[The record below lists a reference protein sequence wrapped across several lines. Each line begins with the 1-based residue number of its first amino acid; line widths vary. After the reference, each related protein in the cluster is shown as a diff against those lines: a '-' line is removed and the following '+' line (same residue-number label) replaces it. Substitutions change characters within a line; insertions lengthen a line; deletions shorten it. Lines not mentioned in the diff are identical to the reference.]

1 MTKKLIAALL
11 LGATLSVA
19 HAAIELVDRIIAV
32 VGKDVVMLSELKS
45 RAQQNYSELAKRN
58 PNALPS
64 QEQVLTSTLD
74 DLILEKLQLA
84 EASKLGITASSDR
97 VAEAMA
103 QIAKNNK
110 LTLDQLRDALAKE
123 GTSFDAFRNKI
134 KNQLTLQRLI
144 DKEVTN
150 RIQVSDSEI
159 DGLIAAQDANAAKR
173 REVRLFHILV
183 RTPDGA
189 TADEAKVAAAKADK
203 ARKRIDAGESFEQ
216 VAIGTSDASNAL
228 QGGDV
233 GWLAFAQLPRGYQ
246 EIVAKM
252 TAGDVVGPFRSS
264 NGFNIL
270 KAAEFRIPEASQE
283 IVTQTE
289 ARHILIRTDEV
300 TSDSDAKIK
309 LEQLR
314 ERAEQGEDFSNLARS
329 HSSDTG
335 SAIKGGELGWVSPE
349 QMVPE
354 FEEVMNQT
362 AKGAISAPFKSRF
375 GWHII
380 QVIDRRQHD
389 KSDDVRRIAAR
400 KAVIKRKSEE
410 AKEEY
415 LRRLR
420 DEAFID
426 LRLDDLR

>member
-19 HAAIELVDRIIAV
+19 HAAIELLDRIIAV
-32 VGKDVVMLSELKS
+32 VDKDVVMLSELKS

-84 EASKLGITASSDR
+84 EAAKLGITASSDR

-103 QIAKNNK
+103 QITKNNK

-189 TADEAKVAAAKADK
+189 TADEAKAAEAKADK

-252 TAGDVVGPFRSS
+252 NAGDVVGPFRSS

-270 KAAEFRIPEASQE
+270 KAAEFRVPKDEVE
-283 IVTQTE
+283 MVTE
-289 ARHILIRTDEV
+289 YHSRHILVRTNEL
-300 TSDSDAKIK
+300 TSEEDAKTK
-309 LEQLR
+309 LEQLK
-314 ERAEQGEDFSNLARS
+314 ERIENGESFELIAKANSADN
-329 HSSDTG
+329 
-335 SAIKGGELGWVSPE
+335 SAIKGGDLDW
-349 QMVPE
+349 MALNIAVPE
-354 FEEVMNQT
+354 FEEIMIKAPIGQIT
-362 AKGAISAPFKSRF
+362 QPFKTRF
-375 GWHII
+375 GWHILEVMETR
-380 QVIDRRQHD
+380 QVNQTD
-389 KSDDVRRIAAR
+389 KIR
-400 KAVIKRKSEE
+400 KANAKAQIAKRKSEE

>member
-1 MTKKLIAALL
+1 MTKKLIAVLL

-74 DLILEKLQLA
+74 DLVLEKLQLA
-84 EASKLGITASSDR
+84 EATRLGITASPERLSI
-97 VAEAMA
+97 ALSE
-103 QIAKNNK
+103 IAKNNN
-110 LTLDQLRDALAKE
+110 LTLKQLQEKIEAE
-123 GTSFDAFRNKI
+123 GSSYNQFRKYVEKKYI
-134 KNQLTLQRLI
+134 IQKLI
-144 DKEVTN
+144 EKEVIN
-150 RIQVSDSEI
+150 GIQVSESEI
-159 DGLIAAQDANAAKR
+159 VSLLLAQDADSAKK
-173 REVRLFHILV
+173 REVNLFHILIK
-183 RTPDGA
+183 TPDGA
-189 TADEAKVAAAKADK
+189 TTKEANEAFTKASLALNKIKSGTSFEKVA
-203 ARKRIDAGESFEQ
+203 INF
-216 VAIGTSDASNAL
+216 SDSPSSI
-228 QGGDV
+228 QGGYI
-233 GWLAFAQLPRGYQ
+233 GWTPFASLSKDFQ
-246 EIVAKM
+246 ELVSKM
-252 TAGDVVGPFRSS
+252 TAGEVIGPIR
-264 NGFNIL
+264 NIQGFHIL

-335 SAIKGGELGWVSPE
+335 SAIKGGELGWVSPD

>member
-11 LGATLSVA
+11 FWATLSVA

-32 VGKDVVMLSELKS
+32 VGKDVVMLTELKS
-45 RAQQNYSELAKRN
+45 RAQENYSQLAKRN

-110 LTLDQLRDALAKE
+110 LTLDQLRKALAKE
-123 GTSFDAFRNKI
+123 GTSFDFFRNKI

-159 DGLIAAQDANAAKR
+159 DSLIAAQDANAAKR

-189 TADEAKVAAAKADK
+189 TAAEAKSAENKASK

-216 VAIGTSDASNAL
+216 VAINASDASNAL

-252 TAGDVVGPFRSS
+252 NAGDVVGPFRSS

-270 KAAEFRIPEASQE
+270 KAAEFRIPKEE
-283 IVTQTE
+283 IELVTE
-289 ARHILIRTDEV
+289 YHSRHILIRTNEL
-300 TSDSDAKIK
+300 TSDDDAKTK
-309 LEQLR
+309 LEQLK
-314 ERAEQGEDFSNLARS
+314 ERIENGESFELIAKAN
-329 HSSDTG
+329 SDDN
-335 SAIKGGELGWVSPE
+335 SAIKGGDLDWMALNVA
-349 QMVPE
+349 VPE
-354 FEEVMNQT
+354 FEEMMIKAPTGQIT
-362 AKGAISAPFKSRF
+362 QPFKTRF
-375 GWHII
+375 GWHILEVI
-380 QVIDRRQHD
+380 ETRQVNQTEKI
-389 KSDDVRRIAAR
+389 R
-400 KAVIKRKSEE
+400 KANARAQIAKRKSEE

>member
-11 LGATLSVA
+11 FGATLSVA
-19 HAAIELVDRIIAV
+19 QAAIELVDRIIAV

-45 RAQQNYSELAKRN
+45 RAQENYSQLAKRN

-84 EASKLGITASSDR
+84 EASKLNISASSEQLS
-97 VAEAMA
+97 EAISK
-103 QIAKNNK
+103 IATSNK
-110 LTLDQLRDALAKE
+110 LTLDQLKLALEKDGKNFE
-123 GTSFDAFRNKI
+123 TFRNEIKTKI
-134 KNQLTLQRLI
+134 ILNRLLA
-144 DKEVTN
+144 KEVTN
-150 RIQVSDSEI
+150 RIEVSDSEV
-159 DGLIAAQDANAAKR
+159 DNLILAQNLDAAKK
-173 REVRLFHILV
+173 REVYLFHILIK
-183 RTPDGA
+183 TPDGA
-189 TADEAKVAAAKADK
+189 TANEAQKIAEKAKTAFVKIRNGEPFEKVA
-203 ARKRIDAGESFEQ
+203 IEF
-216 VAIGTSDASNAL
+216 SDAPNAMR
-228 QGGDV
+228 GGEV
-233 GWLAFAQLPRGYQ
+233 GWMSFASLPKDYQ
-246 EIVAKM
+246 DIVSQM
-252 TAGDVVGPFRSS
+252 NSGDVVGPIRSLK
-264 NGFNIL
+264 GYNIL
-270 KAAEFRIPEASQE
+270 KAAEFRTPELSKQ
-283 IVTQTE
+283 IITQTE

-314 ERAEQGEDFSNLARS
+314 ERAEQGEDFTNLARS

-335 SAIKGGELGWVSPE
+335 SAIKGGELGWVSPD

-362 AKGAISAPFKSRF
+362 AKGAISSPFKSRF

-380 QVIDRRQHD
+380 QVVDRRQHD

>member
-84 EASKLGITASSDR
+84 EAAKLGITASSDR

-189 TADEAKVAAAKADK
+189 TADEAKAAEAKADK

-252 TAGDVVGPFRSS
+252 NAGDVVGPFRSS

-270 KAAEFRIPEASQE
+270 KAAEFRVPKDEVE
-283 IVTQTE
+283 MVTE
-289 ARHILIRTDEV
+289 YHSRHILVRTNEL
-300 TSDSDAKIK
+300 TSEEDAKTK
-309 LEQLR
+309 LEQLK
-314 ERAEQGEDFSNLARS
+314 ERIENGESFELIAKANSADN
-329 HSSDTG
+329 
-335 SAIKGGELGWVSPE
+335 SAIKGGDLDW
-349 QMVPE
+349 MALNIAVPE
-354 FEEVMNQT
+354 FEEIMIKAPIGQIT
-362 AKGAISAPFKSRF
+362 QPFKTRF
-375 GWHII
+375 GWHILEVMETR
-380 QVIDRRQHD
+380 QVNQTD
-389 KSDDVRRIAAR
+389 KIR
-400 KAVIKRKSEE
+400 KANAKAQIAKRKSEE

>member
-19 HAAIELVDRIIAV
+19 HATIELVDRIIAV

-84 EASKLGITASSDR
+84 EASKLNISASSEQLS
-97 VAEAMA
+97 EAISK
-103 QIAKNNK
+103 IATSNK
-110 LTLDQLRDALAKE
+110 LTLDQLKLALEKDGKNFE
-123 GTSFDAFRNKI
+123 TFRNEIKTKI
-134 KNQLTLQRLI
+134 ILNRLI
-144 DKEVTN
+144 AKEVTN
-150 RIQVSDSEI
+150 RIEVSDSEV
-159 DGLIAAQDANAAKR
+159 DNLILAQNLDAAKK
-173 REVRLFHILV
+173 REVYLFHILV
-183 RTPDGA
+183 KTPDGA
-189 TADEAKVAAAKADK
+189 TTNEAQKIAEKAKTAYEKIRNGEPFEKVAIK
-203 ARKRIDAGESFEQ
+203 F
-216 VAIGTSDASNAL
+216 SDAPNAMR
-228 QGGDV
+228 GGEV
-233 GWLAFAQLPRGYQ
+233 GWMSFASLPRDYQ
-246 EIVAKM
+246 DIVSQM
-252 TAGDVVGPFRSS
+252 NSGEVVGPIRSLK
-264 NGFNIL
+264 GYNIL